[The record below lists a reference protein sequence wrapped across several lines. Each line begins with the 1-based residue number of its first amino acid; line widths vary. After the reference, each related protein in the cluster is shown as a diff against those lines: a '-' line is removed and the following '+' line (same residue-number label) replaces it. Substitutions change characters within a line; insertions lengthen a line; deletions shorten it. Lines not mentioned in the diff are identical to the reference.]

1 MLREVRIACLAAFL
15 MTAVLP
21 SSAWA
26 FSDGFADDATDC
38 APCHGSSATSSV
50 GVSIS
55 GPSTLAPDATGNY
68 TLTIDMALAGG
79 ALDVAITSGE
89 GGTLGA
95 VDGNTQIDSGDVVHT
110 DAFNDV
116 GMDGTSGGNIGDWIY
131 NFAVTAPSTIGA
143 MITVAAVGMQF
154 DGDFSQSSADL
165 WNSATPFDITV
176 VPEPATGL
184 LMAGGLVVLAA
195 GRRRSRAQARSG
207 S

>member
-1 MLREVRIACLAAFL
+1 VNSVLREVRIAWIAAFL

-26 FSDGFADDATDC
+26 FPDGFADGATDC
-38 APCHGSSATSSV
+38 GGCHGNSATSSV

-95 VDGNTQIDSGDVVHT
+95 VDGNTKILSGEVVHV
-110 DAFNDV
+110 DAFSDV
-116 GMDGTSGGNIGDWIY
+116 GMDGTSGGNIGDWLY

-154 DGDFSQSSADL
+154 NGDFAATAADL
-165 WNSATPFDITV
+165 WNNATSFDITV

-184 LMAGGLVVLAA
+184 LMAGGLLILAA
-195 GRRRSRAQARSG
+195 GRRRSRT
-207 S
+207 

>member
-1 MLREVRIACLAAFL
+1 MLREVRIAWMATFL

-26 FSDGFADDATDC
+26 SFDGRADGATDC
-38 APCHGSSATSSV
+38 APCHGQSATSGV

-55 GPSTLAPDATGNY
+55 GPSTLAPNETGNY
-68 TLTIDMALAGG
+68 TLTIGMALAGG
-79 ALDVAITSGE
+79 AFDVAITSGE

-95 VDGNTQIDSGDVVHT
+95 VDGNTKIDSGDVVHS
-110 DAFNDV
+110 DAFANV
-116 GMDGTSGGNIGDWIY
+116 GMDGTSGGNIGDWLY

-154 DGDFSQSSADL
+154 DGDFDNNAGDI
-165 WNSATPFDITV
+165 WNSATPFGITV

-195 GRRRSRAQARSG
+195 SRRRSQA
-207 S
+207 